1 VDNRETA
8 EMLNAVPV
16 TKEELERVITEAEKL
31 HAEGTDEDGG
41 GMYLIARLFK
51 EQPQK
56 AEAIYFRM
64 MALAN
69 IIEKQSAPGWTL
81 PSTKDGAVFTK
92 QELIDATAVFPL
104 SVVDGDIGFEL
115 KGFLSKALVSQGRGN
130 LLSRVLSGI
139 PQTHEAPASQPR
151 LCEIIGLP
159 SQIKGTETL
168 LPRKPA

>member
-1 VDNRETA
+1 MVRKLCGPSLRGEVIVDNRETA

-31 HAEGTDEDGG
+31 HAVGTDEDGG

-104 SVVDGDIGFEL
+104 SVVDGDVGFEL
-115 KGFLSKALVSQGRGN
+115 KGFLSKALELAEV
-130 LLSRVLSGI
+130 
-139 PQTHEAPASQPR
+139 E
-151 LCEIIGLP
+151 
-159 SQIKGTETL
+159 GTC
-168 LPRKPA
+168 